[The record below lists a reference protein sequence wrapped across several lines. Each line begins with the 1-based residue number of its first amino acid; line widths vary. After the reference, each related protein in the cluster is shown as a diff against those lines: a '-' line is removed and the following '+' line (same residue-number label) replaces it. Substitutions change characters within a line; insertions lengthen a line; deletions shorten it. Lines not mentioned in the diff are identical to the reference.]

1 MKVGLLFGS
10 FNPIH
15 NGHLAIAECLLDL
28 EKWDEVWLVLSPQNP
43 FKINSDLLETEK
55 RLKMVEAALESK
67 KNIRVCKVELSM
79 PIPSYT
85 IDTMNVLEKQFPEH
99 QFYIIIG
106 SDNLKGLSKWKEIES
121 LLSKYPFH
129 VYSRNADTDNEIL
142 HPNIHFHT
150 LPLQKIS
157 STEIR
162 EKIKNKKSIK
172 KWVHPAVDKLIKE
185 HAWYK
190 Q

>member
-15 NGHLAIAECLLDL
+15 NGHIAIAECLLKL
-28 EKWDEVWLVLSPQNP
+28 EKWDQVWLVLSPQNP
-43 FKINSDLLETEK
+43 FKASSDLLDTEK
-55 RLKMVEAALESK
+55 RLEMIEAALESK
-67 KNIRVCKVELSM
+67 KNIRVSKVELNM

-85 IDTMNVLEKQFPEH
+85 IDTMNVLEKQFPNYKFH
-99 QFYIIIG
+99 IIIG
-106 SDNLKGLSKWKEIES
+106 SDNLHGLMKWKEIET

-129 VYSRNADTDNEIL
+129 VYSRNEDTESEKL

-162 EKIKNKKSIK
+162 GKIKNKKSIK